1 MAHHDLRHLVAM
13 LAQCQ
18 PISLAPVPTTC
29 VPSTFLGTGDGLLGS
44 WLRLWQCWHSWNHRC
59 DWINH
64 WLCAMVVEVT
74 IMVMVEV
81 TIMVMVEVTIMVMVE
96 VTIMVMV
103 EVTIM
108 VMVEV
113 TIMVM
118 VEVTI
123 IVMVEVTIMVMVE
136 ISIMVMVEVT
146 IMVMVEVTIMV
157 MVEVTVMVMVEVT
170 VMVMV
175 EVTMVAKAMLSEELP
190 QTSLGAVTMATE
202 VMAFLMAA
210 LTFHEGLAFHEDLL
224 HWFGA
229 HMMAFTVSA
238 TLSVAFHGFLK
249 LCLHMRAAGQL
260 TLLMALMIMTTGLMT
275 LHDWNSLTTSCL
287 ELHPEWFWTLF
298 LTMHIITTF
307 CMANSELG
315 HDELRRRGL
324 EVFNPF
330 VEAMLVP
337 LREIAAFVHKHL
349 HWTIANLAATT
360 IRTALLVAL
369 DNAS

>member
-1 MAHHDLRHLVAM
+1 
-13 LAQCQ
+13 
-18 PISLAPVPTTC
+18 
-29 VPSTFLGTGDGLLGS
+29 
-44 WLRLWQCWHSWNHRC
+44 
-59 DWINH
+59 
-64 WLCAMVVEVT
+64 MVVEAT

-81 TIMVMVEVTIMVMVE
+81 TIMVMVEVSIMVMVE

-103 EVTIM
+103 EATIMVMVEVSIM

-118 VEVTI
+118 VEATIMVMVEVSIMVMVEVTI
-123 IVMVEVTIMVMVE
+123 MVMVEATIMVMVEVSIMVMVEVTFMVMVEATIMVMVEVSIMVMVEVTIMVMVE

-146 IMVMVEVTIMV
+146 VMV

-298 LTMHIITTF
+298 LTMHIITTL